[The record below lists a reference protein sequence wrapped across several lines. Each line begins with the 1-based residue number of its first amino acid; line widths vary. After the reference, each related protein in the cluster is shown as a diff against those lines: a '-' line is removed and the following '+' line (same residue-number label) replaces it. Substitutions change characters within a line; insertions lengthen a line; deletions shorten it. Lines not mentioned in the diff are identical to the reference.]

1 MGDLLGDLAGEVTE
15 AVYSFGYPGIFVLMV
30 LSNLHL
36 PIPSQLTLALAG
48 FLVGQGRFSLVA
60 VMGASTAGAVA
71 ASLALYF
78 PGLWIGEEP
87 LRRLVERLERFKLV
101 FVSDLDKANEVFQR
115 HGGKAILIGHLVPG
129 VGAFISIPAGIKRM
143 PILGRFAV
151 YTVLG
156 STLWN
161 AFFVS
166 LGWWLGSQWE
176 LVEQYAKVI
185 EYVLLA
191 ALALGIV
198 WLLGRRWK
206 KYR

>member
-1 MGDLLGDLAGEVTE
+1 MGDLFADLASGVTDV
-15 AVYSFGYPGIFVLMV
+15 VYSFGYPGIFVLMV

-78 PGLWIGEEP
+78 PGRWMGEEP
-87 LRRLVERLERFKLV
+87 LRQLVKWLERYKLV
-101 FVSDLDKANEVFQR
+101 FASDLEKANEAFER

-143 PILGRFAV
+143 PILGRFVV

-161 AFFVS
+161 AFFVG

-176 LVEQYAKVI
+176 LVERYAKVI
-185 EYVLLA
+185 EYVVLA

-198 WLLGRRWK
+198 WFLGRRWK

>member
-1 MGDLLGDLAGEVTE
+1 M
-15 AVYSFGYPGIFVLMV
+15 
-30 LSNLHL
+30 
-36 PIPSQLTLALAG
+36 
-48 FLVGQGRFSLVA
+48 
-60 VMGASTAGAVA
+60 
-71 ASLALYF
+71 
-78 PGLWIGEEP
+78 
-87 LRRLVERLERFKLV
+87 
-101 FVSDLDKANEVFQR
+101 
-115 HGGKAILIGHLVPG
+115 IGHLVPG

-166 LGWWLGSQWE
+166 LGWWLGSQE

-185 EYVLLA
+185 EYVLLT

>member
-78 PGLWIGEEP
+78 PGLWIAEEP
-87 LRRLVERLERFKLV
+87 LRRLVDSSNGLSSCSCRTSTRRMRCS
-101 FVSDLDKANEVFQR
+101 SDT
-115 HGGKAILIGHLVPG
+115 
-129 VGAFISIPAGIKRM
+129 GARPS
-143 PILGRFAV
+143 
-151 YTVLG
+151 
-156 STLWN
+156 W
-161 AFFVS
+161 
-166 LGWWLGSQWE
+166 
-176 LVEQYAKVI
+176 
-185 EYVLLA
+185 
-191 ALALGIV
+191 
-198 WLLGRRWK
+198 
-206 KYR
+206 

>member
-115 HGGKAILIGHLVPG
+115 HGGKAI
-129 VGAFISIPAGIKRM
+129 SIPAGIKRM

-206 KYR
+206 K